1 MVEFIRFVL
10 LGLGIGALYAMVS
23 QGIVLIYRGSGVVNL
38 AQGAFVMVGGYL
50 YLELRVDAHMPGA
63 IAIIGAMAG
72 GAVLG
77 ALVQVLI
84 LRPMRH
90 SSPIERVI
98 ATLGVL
104 LTLQAIAVIRY
115 GVSPIGV
122 PSTLPTGTLTLFHD
136 ISIGE
141 DRLIILILGIC
152 LTVALYIIYRSTHFG
167 RLASAVAE
175 NHRAAASLGHSP
187 ERVAVANWA
196 VGAALAA
203 LAGALI
209 APITWLE
216 PSSLVLLV
224 VPALAAALVGQFTS
238 FPLALVGALF
248 IGVAESLATVYITT
262 PGWSDSVPFI
272 VIVVV
277 LIVRGT
283 ALPLRSYIYDRLPA
297 VGDGRIKPIPTVGG
311 VAILAVLFFLLQPTW
326 VVAVAVTLVWGIFC
340 LSVVVLT
347 GYGGQLSLAQ
357 YVLGGV
363 GAFATAKFMASGHID
378 FLAAAILGTLVTVVF
393 GLVMALPA
401 LRTRGINL
409 AIATLGLA
417 IVVFSLILSS
427 YEWAGGDSG
436 ITVKEP
442 SLFGWPFNSIQYPR
456 RYAFVVLVCLL
467 IVIFIVTNVRR
478 GIAGRRLLAVRSNE
492 RAAAALG
499 VDVMTAKLYAFG
511 LAAALAGVAGILLAF
526 QSPIIIP
533 SEFDVLTSITVVA
546 VAVVGG
552 LGFIGGALIGATLL
566 PGGIGTQ
573 ILLPYNSAQ
582 PYLPLVT
589 GLFLLYVLRTGNGL
603 FAQNRDLLFLVS
615 RAIKRRALKMTGRG
629 RNVESIESI
638 AAADESLTP
647 AEALLDQSTERI
659 RTRDRLE
666 GGLQVRDLTVRFGS
680 TLAVNGVSLEIL
692 PNEIHGLI
700 GPNGAGKTTVIDALT
715 GFVRPSSGE
724 VMLRGVNIAR
734 WSPRRRTRAGIARS
748 FQSLELFPDLTV
760 RENIAVAC
768 DPGKR
773 FRYFSDLFWPGRV
786 RLSKVAAQAVRDFH
800 LESVLDE
807 RPDALD
813 FGQRRL
819 VALARTVA
827 SDPDVLLLDEP
838 AAGLSDHESEELSV
852 LIRSL
857 SRDWGMSVLIIEHNI
872 DLVLGLCDRVTVLD
886 TGSILTSGSPDE
898 VRLNVDVMAAYLGA
912 ETPTNIE
919 EIAELEAT
927 ALD

>member
-1 MVEFIRFVL
+1 
-10 LGLGIGALYAMVS
+10 
-23 QGIVLIYRGSGVVNL
+23 
-38 AQGAFVMVGGYL
+38 
-50 YLELRVDAHMPGA
+50 
-63 IAIIGAMAG
+63 
-72 GAVLG
+72 
-77 ALVQVLI
+77 
-84 LRPMRH
+84 
-90 SSPIERVI
+90 
-98 ATLGVL
+98 
-104 LTLQAIAVIRY
+104 
-115 GVSPIGV
+115 
-122 PSTLPTGTLTLFHD
+122 
-136 ISIGE
+136 
-141 DRLIILILGIC
+141 
-152 LTVALYIIYRSTHFG
+152 
-167 RLASAVAE
+167 
-175 NHRAAASLGHSP
+175 
-187 ERVAVANWA
+187 
-196 VGAALAA
+196 
-203 LAGALI
+203 
-209 APITWLE
+209 
-216 PSSLVLLV
+216 
-224 VPALAAALVGQFTS
+224 
-238 FPLALVGALF
+238 
-248 IGVAESLATVYITT
+248 
-262 PGWSDSVPFI
+262 VPFI

-615 RAIKRRALKMTGRG
+615 RAIKRRA
-629 RNVESIESI
+629 
-638 AAADESLTP
+638 DESLTP

-734 WSPRRRTRAGIARS
+734 WSP
-748 FQSLELFPDLTV
+748 
-760 RENIAVAC
+760 
-768 DPGKR
+768 
-773 FRYFSDLFWPGRV
+773 
-786 RLSKVAAQAVRDFH
+786 
-800 LESVLDE
+800 
-807 RPDALD
+807 
-813 FGQRRL
+813 
-819 VALARTVA
+819 
-827 SDPDVLLLDEP
+827 P
-838 AAGLSDHESEELSV
+838 ADSSWD
-852 LIRSL
+852 
-857 SRDWGMSVLIIEHNI
+857 
-872 DLVLGLCDRVTVLD
+872 C
-886 TGSILTSGSPDE
+886 
-898 VRLNVDVMAAYLGA
+898 
-912 ETPTNIE
+912 
-919 EIAELEAT
+919 
-927 ALD
+927 